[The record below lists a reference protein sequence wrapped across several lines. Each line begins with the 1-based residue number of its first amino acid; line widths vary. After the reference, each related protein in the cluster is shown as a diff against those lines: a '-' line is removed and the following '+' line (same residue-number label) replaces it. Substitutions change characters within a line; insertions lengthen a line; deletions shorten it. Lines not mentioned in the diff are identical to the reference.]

1 MTVRCAS
8 AGNMAHLWVRIA
20 PALVLL
26 LAGTAPAEEHAGH
39 NVETVAGY
47 EWIRVPKPELERHS
61 AEVLGRPD
69 IALRSRDI
77 VHRIRALDL
86 DWDIAGAV
94 YEPQD
99 DSVIPIG
106 PDGKKIGIFLLHGGS
121 GDHRS
126 KDAFARLLVAK
137 FGVRVVTMSYPGRY
151 NLEAPNGDW
160 PGDTVHPDG
169 SLRTPVWKKGEIIG
183 TDQYEVVQDREESR
197 RRRWGTLM
205 LACAKPG
212 SVFYDR
218 MAAWPFAHEQ
228 GARELIGEY
237 FPADEFSVYIHG
249 HSTGGPMSMMLTQRI
264 DNIVGVLAMESSPF
278 GAIYGKMT
286 RELQGISE
294 PWAMDFNCLR
304 VRSWRDTARYTGF
317 ELANDEGAEALKRLA
332 MIMEEVHEDW
342 AEKTVQPNFKAEN
355 ILHFDS
361 PDALTA
367 AARAAAKR
375 VQYGPEETD
384 ALVQRYLGY
393 LRGVTGQ
400 DVKPVPPIIMIITN
414 NSRDH
419 MPEFYRQI
427 YLPGYAAMQPAP
439 KVRLYQFEAGI
450 HNYTASEDGLP
461 LGVAPAGA
469 AFWFA
474 AIADEY
480 FLTGT
485 IKGERSQ

>member
-1 MTVRCAS
+1 MHRAAAKTAACLGVCIS
-8 AGNMAHLWVRIA
+8 
-20 PALVLL
+20 PLL
-26 LAGTAPAEEHAGH
+26 LAAGLAKAEEAAGH
-39 NVETVAGY
+39 DVETVAGY
-47 EWIRVPKPELERHS
+47 EWINVPKPALEQYS
-61 AEVLGRPD
+61 ADVLARPD
-69 IALRSRDI
+69 VALQSRDI
-77 VHRIRALDL
+77 VHRIRALDM
-86 DWDIAGAV
+86 DWDIAAAV
-94 YEPQD
+94 YEPLD
-99 DSVIPIG
+99 PAVIPTG
-106 PDGKKIGIFLLHGGS
+106 PDGKRIGIFLLHGGS

-137 FGVRVVTMSYPGRY
+137 FGVRVVSMSYPGRY

-160 PGDTVHPDG
+160 PGDTIHPDG
-169 SLRTPVWKKGEIIG
+169 SLRTPVWKQGEIIG
-183 TDQYEVVQDREESR
+183 TDQYEVVRDQEPSR
-197 RRRWGTLM
+197 RQRWGTLV

-212 SVFYDR
+212 STFYDR

-228 GARELIGEY
+228 GARELIEEY
-237 FPADEFSVYIHG
+237 FPEDDFSVYIHG

-264 DNIVGVLAMESSPF
+264 DNIVGVLGMESSPF

-286 RELQGISE
+286 RELQGMSE

-317 ELANDEGAEALKRLA
+317 ELANDEGADALKRLA

-342 AEKTVQPNFKAEN
+342 ATKTVQPNFKAEN

-367 AARAAAKR
+367 AAMAAAKR
-375 VQYGPEETD
+375 MNSDPVATD

-393 LRGVTGQ
+393 LRGVTGP
-400 DVKPVPPIIMIITN
+400 DARPVPPIILIITN

-439 KVRLYQFEAGI
+439 TVRLYQFEAGI
-450 HNYTASEDGLP
+450 HNYTAPEDGLP
-461 LGVAPAGA
+461 QGVAPAGA
-469 AFWFA
+469 ALWFA
-474 AIADEY
+474 AIRDHY
-480 FLTGT
+480 FLTDT
-485 IKGERSQ
+485 NKGERSQ